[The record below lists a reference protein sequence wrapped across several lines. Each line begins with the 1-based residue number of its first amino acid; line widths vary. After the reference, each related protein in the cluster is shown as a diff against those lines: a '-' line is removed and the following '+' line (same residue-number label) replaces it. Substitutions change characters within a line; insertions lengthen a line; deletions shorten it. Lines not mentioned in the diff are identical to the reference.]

1 MRQPSIGPLWSSVIT
16 RKRDHKIIDTGPY
29 AFVRHP
35 IYCGLIIALLAT
47 AIAEGRLG
55 ALLGSILVILG
66 VWQKARTEERFLLTE
81 FGPEIYGAYCRRVPM
96 LIPFLSR
103 HR

>member
-1 MRQPSIGPLWSSVIT
+1 MIT

-47 AIAEGRLG
+47 AIAEEDWERCL
-55 ALLGSILVILG
+55 AACSSSLVGL
-66 VWQKARTEERFLLTE
+66 RFLTADQETLRD
-81 FGPEIYGAYCRRVPM
+81 GPMVASRRGG
-96 LIPFLSR
+96 R
-103 HR
+103 RA